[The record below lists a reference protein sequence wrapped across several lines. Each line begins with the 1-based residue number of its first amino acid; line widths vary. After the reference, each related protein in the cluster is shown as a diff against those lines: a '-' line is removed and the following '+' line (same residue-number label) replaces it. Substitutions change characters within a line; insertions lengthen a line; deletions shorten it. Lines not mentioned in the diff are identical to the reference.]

1 MVNMDNKMNTSGED
15 YSLFTAYSN
24 IDGSIIGGMWIL
36 SFLCFVGEFQMP
48 LLSFV
53 AIALAIAS
61 VGVLVGR
68 MKKFRDKVL
77 YGRISFGRALLYSV
91 QTCFEAT
98 LLMAVAQCVYFQF
111 LDHGYL
117 INQYVT
123 MLSTPEYAAIVKE
136 SYGLDAKQL
145 IAILQSTMGEVRP
158 VEIAFQFL
166 TVNVVV
172 SLILSLPV
180 AAVVRKV

>member
-1 MVNMDNKMNTSGED
+1 
-15 YSLFTAYSN
+15 
-24 IDGSIIGGMWIL
+24 
-36 SFLCFVGEFQMP
+36 
-48 LLSFV
+48 
-53 AIALAIAS
+53 
-61 VGVLVGR
+61 
-68 MKKFRDKVL
+68 
-77 YGRISFGRALLYSV
+77 
-91 QTCFEAT
+91 
-98 LLMAVAQCVYFQF
+98 MAVAQCVYFQF